1 MGPHGSVAAAPLG
14 TASPSPAAVLRLALP
29 HGRVCA
35 QDPSST
41 LSRPALALML
51 CCSRTFSRSLVPW
64 KLCGQSRPH
73 REAHCGT
80 RTPSDAH
87 SLGLSSPWTAGR
99 PLLFSGPFCL
109 NRFCSRISRFPA
121 FDFLCSHHWGPV
133 PGVPGVLPTLCF
145 TPRLARPS
153 PLFLHRSLPD
163 CLSPG
168 SLLIPPRGCP
178 ASALVTPGHDLEP
191 SCPGPSS
198 AACIWVSG
206 PARGPQGC
214 V

>member
-1 MGPHGSVAAAPLG
+1 
-14 TASPSPAAVLRLALP
+14 
-29 HGRVCA
+29 
-35 QDPSST
+35 
-41 LSRPALALML
+41 ML

-109 NRFCSRISRFPA
+109 NRFRSRISRFPA

-163 CLSPG
+163 CLTPG

-178 ASALVTPGHDLEP
+178 ASALVTPGMTLSPPALDHRLQPASGSQGRHAGHRAVCKQALD
-191 SCPGPSS
+191 
-198 AACIWVSG
+198 VSLFG
-206 PARGPQGC
+206 QLWKNPKSESGECRKC
-214 V
+214 